1 MCVTRFVIN
10 GTEAEFFSR
19 VEEFEDL
26 IGDSLYTAV
35 KKNILLYYSAMVVE
49 VQEET
54 EGTLT

>member
-1 MCVTRFVIN
+1 MCFTRFVIN